1 MVRRTIAE
9 PAAIHVV
16 HVFGTLLPGGAE
28 RQALALVRHADAA
41 QWRFSAINCCA
52 AENALAPEFE
62 AAGCPV
68 HVLDK
73 FAVSYPVFLRRLRD
87 LIRSLAPDVVHTWL
101 YAPGFWGR
109 AAARWAKVPAIVAST
124 RTGALY
130 RHWYERVL
138 DRWLSRRTATRIVNS
153 RGVADNLVRHVGI
166 RPEQLRVIYNGVDAD
181 RLTAS
186 GDRAALRRRLGWP
199 LDAPVLLSV
208 GRLVPE
214 KNYPLMLRVVSRL
227 RTRHAGLRWCVAGW
241 GRLEGELR
249 SQIAGLGLSDAVDLM
264 GARDD
269 VADLLHAADLF
280 VMSST
285 SEGFSNALLEAMW
298 VGLPAV
304 STRVNGAVEV
314 IRSGENGVLVDVG
327 DEVGL
332 ESAVN
337 RLLGDAAARSALG
350 AAARSDVRARFGV
363 EKMVADHC
371 EVYAAAAGASWRR
384 RRGAAVRPL
393 RILMLAHSNAPWTP
407 HYARWFKRRGDAV
420 VVLSFAPDMIDGVD
434 VRCIGPRSFQPGEN
448 KRLYLTR
455 GARIRRFSRFF
466 EPDIVFAP
474 YLISNGLAASVS
486 GLTVPLV
493 VSARGA
499 DVLSEQWGGSPR
511 SHRVREAIVRTI
523 CAKAACVHTVSRELT
538 ERLRGLGVPAGKL
551 VEFPVGTDTDRF
563 RPAVD
568 APRSPATRLIC
579 TRKHEPIYDNETIL
593 EAIARLRA
601 DGHVVTI
608 EFVGGGS
615 GSASLKARAASLGIV
630 GQVEFA
636 GHVAHEQLPERL
648 RAADVYVSAS
658 LSDGTS
664 ASLLEAMATG
674 LLPVVSRITA
684 NESWIEHG
692 RTGLMFTPRSV
703 DELTDCLRRAL
714 DDDALRQAAFAANR
728 ERVLADGDM
737 ETNMRRLAT
746 LFEAIVAEARPS

>member
-1 MVRRTIAE
+1 MTRRPVVE
-9 PAAIHVV
+9 PDAFHVV
-16 HVFGTLLPGGAE
+16 HIFGTLLPGGAE

-52 AENALAPEFE
+52 AENALAEEFE

-73 FAVSYPVFLRRLRD
+73 FSTSYPSFLRQLRS

-109 AAARWAKVPAIVAST
+109 AAARWAKAAAIVAST

-130 RHWYERVL
+130 RHWYEGVL

-153 RGVADNLVRHVGI
+153 RGVADNLVTHVGI
-166 RPEQLRVIYNGVDAD
+166 RPEQIRVIYNGVATD
-181 RLTAS
+181 RLAAS
-186 GDRAALRRRLGWP
+186 SDRAALRRRLGWP
-199 LDAPVLLSV
+199 PEAPVLLSV

-214 KNYPLMLRVVSRL
+214 KNYPLMLRVVARL
-227 RTRHAGLRWCVAGW
+227 RTRHAGLRWYVAGW
-241 GRLEGELR
+241 GRLESELK
-249 SQIAGLGLSDAVDLM
+249 SQAASLGLSDAVGLM

-280 VMSST
+280 VMTST

-298 VGLPAV
+298 VGLPVV

-314 IRSGENGVLVDVG
+314 IRSGENGVLVDVA
-327 DEVGL
+327 DEPGV
-332 ESAVN
+332 ERAVD
-337 RLLGDAAARSALG
+337 RLLNDEPVRLALG
-350 AAARSDVRARFGV
+350 AAARSDVRARFGI
-363 EKMVADHC
+363 ERMVADHC
-371 EVYAAAAGASWRR
+371 EVYAASAGAAWRR
-384 RRGAAVRPL
+384 RRGASVRPL

-420 VVLSFAPDMIDGVD
+420 AVLSFAPDSIDGVD
-434 VRCIGPRSFQPGEN
+434 VRCIGPRNFQPGEN

-455 GARIRRFSRFF
+455 GGRIRRFSRLF

-474 YLISNGLAASVS
+474 YLISNGLAAAVS
-486 GLTVPLV
+486 GLTAPLV

-499 DVLSEQWGGSPR
+499 DVLAEQWGGSPG
-511 SHRVREAIVRTI
+511 SHRVREAIVRAV
-523 CAKAACVHTVSRELT
+523 CAKATCVHTVSRELT
-538 ERLRGLGVPAGKL
+538 QRLRGMGVPAGKL
-551 VEFPVGTDTDRF
+551 IEFPVGTDTDRF
-563 RPAVD
+563 RPAAD
-568 APRSPATRLIC
+568 APRTPATRLIC

-593 EAIARLRA
+593 EAVARLRA
-601 DGHVVTI
+601 EGRIVTI

-615 GSASLKARAASLGIV
+615 GSASLKGRAESLGIA

-636 GHVAHEQLPERL
+636 GHVAHEHLPDRL

-692 RTGLMFTPRSV
+692 RTGLMFTPRSI
-703 DELTDCLRRAL
+703 DELADCLRRAL
-714 DDDALRQAAFAANR
+714 DDDALRRASFTANR

-746 LFEAIVAEARPS
+746 LFEAIVAEARSS